1 MTELSEKKN
10 KTKQKR
16 EKHMVMKEPLSV
28 GEQAKNSLDHDN
40 EKDDNAYCP
49 RKEHSYN
56 TDLSI
61 PTAK

>member
-1 MTELSEKKN
+1 
-10 KTKQKR
+10 
-16 EKHMVMKEPLSV
+16 MVMKEPLSV

-40 EKDDNAYCP
+40 EKDDNAYCL